1 MEIEFDPAKDR
12 SNLRKHGVSLA
23 MAREFILEDAI
34 VREDCGEK
42 YGEQRFQAI
51 GPIGSGLFVMIFT
64 VRSTV
69 RVISL
74 RRAEPRERKRYRG
87 AFE

>member
-12 SNLRKHGVSLA
+12 SNLRNHGVSLV

-34 VREDCGEK
+34 VREDRDET

-51 GPIGSGLFVMIFT
+51 GPIGSRLFVMIFT
-64 VRSTV
+64 VRSAI

-74 RRAEPRERKRYRG
+74 RRAEARERKRYRLE
-87 AFE
+87 FE